1 MRKWEDE
8 GRLRRGNWCVAIAS
22 VAWRSLELRDLLII
36 AELNLEIRC
45 SSDGVSWVVAMAARC
60 SLYCLVVDVWL
71 IVRIVSSERVG
82 HVIWYC
88 LL

>member
-36 AELNLEIRC
+36 AELNLG
-45 SSDGVSWVVAMAARC
+45 D
-60 SLYCLVVDVWL
+60 SLFV
-71 IVRIVSSERVG
+71 
-82 HVIWYC
+82 
-88 LL
+88 